1 MSWLD
6 KWLGRTGDGGLHT
19 EIRGQGVETL
29 VFISG
34 LGGTTRYWA
43 SRLQS
48 IEDRYRIVLVDLLG
62 FGESP
67 KPWTRYSVGEH
78 VVALHKALQYLGP
91 ISLVGHSLGA
101 LLTVAYAS
109 QFPEQVHSITVIGM
123 PNFGSTQRAY
133 RYFRHGPVRGGIV
146 YTNVVLTMVACV
158 ITRRLLGKILPYVV
172 RSVPREV
179 AEDLVK
185 HTWRSSTSSLWEV
198 VYRYDAARDLQDLPP
213 HIRVLLIHGGQDLMA
228 PLDLIEELANSN
240 PRWRLCVMP
249 CVDHHPFLRDPK
261 GCLAM
266 IDRLVRDSS
275 NADRQPDSP
284 RLAEAFR
291 RDDPT

>member
-6 KWLGRTGDGGLHT
+6 RRLGRTGDGALHL
-19 EIRGQGVETL
+19 EVRGQGAETL

-67 KPWTRYSVGEH
+67 KPWTRYSVDEH
-78 VVALHKALQYLGP
+78 VVALRRALQPLGP

-109 QFPEQVHSITVIGM
+109 RFPEQIRTITVIGM
-123 PNFGSTQRAY
+123 PNFGSRQRAY
-133 RYFRHGPVRGGIV
+133 RYFRRGPVRGGIV
-146 YTNVVLTMVACV
+146 YTNVFLTMVACV
-158 ITRRLLGKILPYVV
+158 TTRRLLGWILPYVV

-198 VYRYDAARDLQDLPP
+198 VYRYDAGHDLQRLPP
-213 HIRVLLIHGGQDLMA
+213 HIPVLLIHGDQDVMA
-228 PLDLIEELANSN
+228 PLDLIEQLANSQ
-240 PRWRLCVMP
+240 PQWRLCVMAG
-249 CVDHHPFLRDPK
+249 VDHHPFLRDPE
-261 GCLAM
+261 GCLAL
-266 IDRLVRDSS
+266 IDRLVTDSGKS
-275 NADRQPDSP
+275 DSLP
-284 RLAEAFR
+284 HS
-291 RDDPT
+291 T